1 MTTELR
7 GKEEIQ
13 RGLAVLLKKEMG
25 RENISDQEIR
35 LLFDEMFATFPGFAA
50 ETYQELVDTALS
62 FRLFHEPIR
71 LMKRWNAM
79 TTPDK
84 ALALEV
90 LLAPAK
96 NDYREQ
102 LAFMAAEVKK
112 TAHLPGIFDEN
123 WFREVDGII
132 ERYTGEEAFGTDT
145 HTAFIGFIQ
154 EGSDL
159 LQHLDSAYGE
169 ILRSISIGQNRITR
183 LRAKLQDFAR
193 PLTDYLG
200 TVFEVLILGPCA
212 KMDYLKEIEPKRGSN
227 HADGLVVIEG
237 VNLLIEAT
245 VSTMGRPLA
254 RRAGAFDPEEGAD
267 KICRKIV
274 DKAEQLKEAAEP
286 ILLFL
291 NPYLTTFRFEAKLG
305 INAAFEKPECGSIV
319 GVVLASDYR
328 VGRLKVAWNTAP
340 AARKIPD
347 TVRARLESTYDLQP
361 LDMTNLWNDR

>member
-1 MTTELR
+1 MMTELSEK
-7 GKEEIQ
+7 KEI
-13 RGLAVLLKKEMG
+13 RRKLGVLLKKEMG
-25 RENISDQEIR
+25 HEGVSDQEIR
-35 LLFDEMFATFPGFAA
+35 QLFDEMFDALPGFTA
-50 ETYQELVDTALS
+50 ETYQELVDTALD
-62 FRLFHEPIR
+62 FRLFHEPLR

-79 TTPDK
+79 TTPERR
-84 ALALEV
+84 LAPEV
-90 LLAPAK
+90 FLTPAK

-112 TAHLPGIFDEN
+112 TTYLTGIFDEK
-123 WFREVDGII
+123 WFGEVDGII

-159 LQHLDSAYGE
+159 LQRLDSAYGE
-169 ILRSISIGQNRITR
+169 ILRSIGQNRITR
-183 LRAKLQDFAR
+183 LRTKLQDFAR

-212 KMDYLKEIEPKRGSN
+212 KMGYLKEIEPKRGSN
-227 HADGLVVIEG
+227 HADGLVTIEG

-245 VSTMGRPLA
+245 VSTAGRPLA
-254 RRAGAFDPEEGAD
+254 SRAGAFDPEEGKD

-274 DKAEQLKEAAEP
+274 DKAEQLKEATEP

-328 VGRLKVAWNTAP
+328 AGRLKAAWNTTP
-340 AARKIPD
+340 ATRKIPD
-347 TVRARLESTYDLQP
+347 TVRVRLESAYGLQP